1 MSSFLVCNKYICNS
15 GLYIDR
21 LIFMP
26 ITQENFH
33 KQNTRY
39 LNKINTNNFD
49 FLRVVF
55 AFTVAFA
62 HLIELSNLEVL
73 NPYKGYFNTRLAI
86 DGFFI
91 VSGFLIAKSYEN
103 SSTIKE
109 YIIRRAKRIIP
120 AYVVV
125 ILTSA
130 LLFSFISTNSLYDYF
145 FNLQFWKY
153 LGANLSFQNYLEPCL
168 PGVFETNRICAVNG
182 ALWTIKIEE
191 AFYLSVP
198 LFYWLV
204 GVKKI
209 NFYGLIII
217 VYVLSVI
224 YYMYFLSIDNYRIAK
239 QLPGALAF
247 FATGIVFYKN
257 FSLLH
262 KWKDYII
269 IPCLILFALEHYIFK
284 TQILKPIVFGFM
296 VFYIAYSFRF
306 LNNFGKYGDF
316 TYGIYIYHFPV
327 IQLFAFLSL
336 FNKYPPFIMCA
347 IVLAITLTLAILSW
361 YLVELPYLSKSRRLR
376 QKKLLSK

>member
-1 MSSFLVCNKYICNS
+1 M
-15 GLYIDR
+15 
-21 LIFMP
+21 
-26 ITQENFH
+26 
-33 KQNTRY
+33 
-39 LNKINTNNFD
+39 NKINVNNFD

-55 AFTVAFA
+55 ALTVAFA
-62 HLIELSNLEVL
+62 HLIELSDLEIL
-73 NPYKGYFNTRLAI
+73 KPLKIYFNTRLAI

-103 SSTIKE
+103 TATIKE

-120 AYVVV
+120 AYAVV
-125 ILTSA
+125 ILISA
-130 LLFSFISTNSLYDYF
+130 HLFSVISTNSLYDYF
-145 FNLQFWKY
+145 SNIQFWKY
-153 LGANLSFQNYLEPCL
+153 LTANLSFQNYLEPCL
-168 PGVFETNRICAVNG
+168 PGVFETNKICAINC
-182 ALWTIKIEE
+182 ALWTIKLEE

-198 LFYWLV
+198 IFYWFV
-204 GVKKI
+204 RVKKL
-209 NFYGLIII
+209 NFYVLIVI
-217 VYVLSVI
+217 VYILSVT

-269 IPCLILFALEHYIFK
+269 IPCLMLFILEHYILK
-284 TQILKPIVFGFM
+284 TQILKPIAFGFM

-327 IQLFAFLSL
+327 IQLFVFLGL
-336 FNKYPPFIMCA
+336 FNKYPPLIICTLVLM
-347 IVLAITLTLAILSW
+347 VTLLLAIMSW
-361 YLVELPYLSKSRRLR
+361 YFIEIPYLSKSRRLR
-376 QKKLLSK
+376 QKKLRA

>member
-1 MSSFLVCNKYICNS
+1 M
-15 GLYIDR
+15 
-21 LIFMP
+21 
-26 ITQENFH
+26 
-33 KQNTRY
+33 
-39 LNKINTNNFD
+39 NKINVNNFD

-55 AFTVAFA
+55 ALTVAFA
-62 HLIELSNLEVL
+62 HLIELSDLEIL
-73 NPYKGYFNTRLAI
+73 KPLKIYFNTRLAI

-103 SSTIKE
+103 TATIKE

-120 AYVVV
+120 AYAVV
-125 ILTSA
+125 ILISA
-130 LLFSFISTNSLYDYF
+130 LLFSVISTNSFYDYF
-145 FNLQFWKY
+145 SNIQFWKY
-153 LGANLSFQNYLEPCL
+153 LTANLSFQNYLEPCL
-168 PGVFETNRICAVNG
+168 PGVFETNKICAING
-182 ALWTIKIEE
+182 ALWTIKLEE

-198 LFYWLV
+198 IFYWFV
-204 GVKKI
+204 RVKKL
-209 NFYGLIII
+209 NFYVLIVI
-217 VYVLSVI
+217 VYILSVT

-269 IPCLILFALEHYIFK
+269 IPCLMLFILEHYILK
-284 TQILKPIVFGFM
+284 TQILKPIAFGFM

-327 IQLFAFLSL
+327 IQLFVFLGL
-336 FNKYPPFIMCA
+336 FNKYPPLIICTLVLM
-347 IVLAITLTLAILSW
+347 VTLLLAIMSW
-361 YLVELPYLSKSRRLR
+361 YFIEIPYLSKSRRLR
-376 QKKLLSK
+376 QKKLRA